1 MTVAVSAV
9 TLVVFLPAL
18 ACGFVNLDDD
28 QYVYRNPVVLGG
40 LTPASIAAACTR
52 SIMANWAP
60 LTILSYQLDV
70 AIFGTG
76 PWGFHLT
83 NIVLHATACGMLFLA
98 LARMT
103 DAPVPSAIAAI
114 LFGIH
119 PLRVES
125 VAWISER
132 KDVLSIFFLAVTLLA
147 YERYSRQPTVGRYL
161 AVMTAMAASLAS
173 KATLVT
179 LPVLLLLC
187 DFWPLGRIDGLRP
200 AAGERDAPPATPRP
214 TVSLRHAVLEKL
226 PLMAVAILATA
237 ITVFAQGGALEGN
250 ARRSLIAQRLPNAVF
265 AVGWYLWR
273 LLVPVNLCPY
283 YAPIAPSRDAL
294 LIATSAAAILA
305 VMAVA
310 AVSIKKQPAI
320 AWGAAWFF
328 LALAPVLQIVQTGSH
343 GYADRYSYAAHI
355 GLVVAVVF
363 PLAAV
368 ARHRA
373 IPAGLIVSLSAAIAL
388 ALGAT
393 SIRQIGIW
401 QDAGTLWRHTLAV
414 DGSNGIAMYT
424 LGTYLLES
432 GDPDAAIEMLERAAN
447 FCVDGTSPGRID
459 QQIGLA
465 HLDARRPADAA
476 RAFEAALAK
485 EPGNCRA
492 INGLGVSWLDR
503 GAPQRA
509 LDCFDEVR
517 RLRPDEPDAVHN
529 AMLALVALG
538 RLDDAATA
546 CRWLSALNPAAAEPR
561 SRLGQ
566 ILLKLGRAKE
576 AICELEAALQ
586 LDPANI
592 GVKTVLAEAYAA
604 DGRREQARAVARD
617 ALAAARGP
625 LPETLLQRLERVA
638 ADAVPDPER

>member
-1 MTVAVSAV
+1 
-9 TLVVFLPAL
+9 
-18 ACGFVNLDDD
+18 
-28 QYVYRNPVVLGG
+28 
-40 LTPASIAAACTR
+40 
-52 SIMANWAP
+52 
-60 LTILSYQLDV
+60 
-70 AIFGTG
+70 
-76 PWGFHLT
+76 
-83 NIVLHATACGMLFLA
+83 
-98 LARMT
+98 
-103 DAPVPSAIAAI
+103 
-114 LFGIH
+114 
-119 PLRVES
+119 
-125 VAWISER
+125 
-132 KDVLSIFFLAVTLLA
+132 
-147 YERYSRQPTVGRYL
+147 
-161 AVMTAMAASLAS
+161 MAASLAS

-492 INGLGVSWLDR
+492 INGLGVSWLNR

-546 CRWLSALNPAAAEPR
+546 CRRLSALNPAAAEPR